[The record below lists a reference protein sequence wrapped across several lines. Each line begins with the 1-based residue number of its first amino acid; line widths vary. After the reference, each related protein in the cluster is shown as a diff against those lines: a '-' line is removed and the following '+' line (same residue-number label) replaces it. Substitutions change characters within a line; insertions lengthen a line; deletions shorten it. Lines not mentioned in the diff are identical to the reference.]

1 MFVGWMFLNG
11 LGIRQDEAQAMQ
23 WFERAAA
30 LGSVQGQFYYGR
42 YLTRIGR
49 LDEACTLYRSAAKA
63 GHLPSIFWV
72 GYALARG
79 QGVDRDVKEAYWY
92 LLQAAK
98 RGHVHAL
105 REIALL
111 DMGGNRG
118 PFWRLPGLVEFIVA
132 IAAAFVL
139 ALINRESDLLRA

>member
-1 MFVGWMFLNG
+1 MLLNG
-11 LGIRQDEAQAMQ
+11 LGIRQDEAQAMK

-49 LDEACTLYRSAAKA
+49 HDEACKLYRSAAKA
-63 GHLPSIFWV
+63 GHLPSIFWA
-72 GYALARG
+72 GYVLARG
-79 QGVDRDVKEAYWY
+79 QGVAQNLKEAYWY

-111 DMGGNRG
+111 DMGGHRG
-118 PFWRLPGLVEFIVA
+118 PFWRLPGLVEFVVA
-132 IAAAFVL
+132 VAAAFVL